1 MSTIREIRERLR
13 LTQAA
18 FGERIGCSQGNV
30 GFYERGEQTLPVER
44 AERLIGVAAADG
56 LQLTL
61 DQIYGRAPLPLAE
74 NSEKKAA

>member
-44 AERLIGVAAADG
+44 AEKLIDVAAAGG

-61 DQIYGRAPLPLAE
+61 DQIYGRTPLPPAPQE
-74 NSEKKAA
+74 QAA